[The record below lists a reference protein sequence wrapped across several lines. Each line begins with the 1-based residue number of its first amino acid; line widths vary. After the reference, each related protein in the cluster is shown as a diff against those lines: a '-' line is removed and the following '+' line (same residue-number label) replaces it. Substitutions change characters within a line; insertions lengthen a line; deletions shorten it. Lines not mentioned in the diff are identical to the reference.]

1 MGMSRRRRGREGSRA
16 EDHLGPRLLSSRTWL
31 QPLGSPSAQLGGWA
45 EGEEERG
52 EGGGLPSPSPDPSP
66 PGMGSVW
73 LLLKAGNKGPN

>member
-16 EDHLGPRLLSSRTWL
+16 EDHLGPRPLSSRTWL

-52 EGGGLPSPSPDPSP
+52 EGGGFP
-66 PGMGSVW
+66 PPAPIPARLGRAVSGSC
-73 LLLKAGNKGPN
+73 